1 MSGLVDL
8 WHQWGSDLVSDNT
21 GDLLTASGIDR
32 GQQRIL
38 RRLLTNPGDY
48 IFHPEYGAGLPRY
61 IGKAID
67 APKLTALILAHMLL
81 EDVVANNPRPTVTV
95 TQSAN
100 DTSAFSV
107 VINYLYAPT
116 QKSTVLGFDVGKGS

>member
-1 MSGLVDL
+1 MTGLVDL
-8 WHQWGSDLVSDNT
+8 WHQFGSDLVTDNT
-21 GDLLTASGIDR
+21 GDLLTAAGNDR

-48 IFHPEYGAGLPRY
+48 LFHSEYGAGLPQY
-61 IGKAID
+61 IGKAVD
-67 APKLTALILAHMLL
+67 APKMTALILSHILL
-81 EDVVANNPRPTVTV
+81 EDVVASNPRPTVTV

-100 DTSAFSV
+100 DFSAFSV
-107 VINYLYAPT
+107 VINYLYEPT